1 MYREV
6 PRVRIPLAP
15 PSDPFARD
23 ERLLRGKSVTYLAL
37 ARKYRPK
44 LFSDIVG
51 QEHVVR
57 TLTNAISM
65 DRVHHAFL
73 FTGARGVGKTTTAR
87 ILAAALNG
95 EGGPATEPDL
105 NDPLCAD
112 IASGACP
119 DVLEIDG
126 ASNTGVD
133 NIRELRENVRY
144 LPSRARFKLYIIDEV
159 HMLSTAAFNALLK
172 TLEEP
177 PAHVKFIFAT
187 TEPHKIPVTILSR
200 CQRFDFRKVP
210 MAQLTEHLK
219 MILEREGL
227 ALGPEAIQ
235 AVAREAQGSVRDAMS
250 LLDQVLSFTG
260 GQPDDRQVI
269 EALGIVDRQTI
280 FDLLDAVLARSAD
293 DLLAL
298 IGKIDARGHELSD
311 VCTLLVEHIRDVMV
325 FKSAKEPQRVLGER
339 SPGELSALEGQ
350 AERCQSAEL
359 HRMFAL
365 AVDVAEQVTR
375 SPFPRVSLEMGLLR
389 LMEVEPAIRVQEL
402 LTRLDALAEGAEE
415 GAGQVP
421 QARQPSPRAPMPEP
435 PMPVP
440 PVPSKPAPVA
450 TAPKPPPPSPA
461 SAPRGNAPQAAA
473 RPVQEPLQMSLTA
486 SAKPPTAAGSPSA
499 RPKPQS
505 ALPTPPVETVP
516 AELDIDHDAPVASE
530 AWRGFVSATLQENP
544 FVGSLLEH
552 ARVLKFA
559 ADGVKVG
566 FVRSETFF
574 WDSANQQSNSDAMV
588 ARVQQHFG
596 NSVAVDIVGLEDD
609 EAAQLISLAQ
619 LKLKLEAARVANIER
634 SGATHPAVQ
643 MAVSVLGGDVQH
655 VQALGGDT
663 ES

>member
-1 MYREV
+1 M
-6 PRVRIPLAP
+6 
-15 PSDPFARD
+15 
-23 ERLLRGKSVTYLAL
+23 TYLAL
-37 ARKYRPK
+37 ARKYRPR
-44 LFSDIVG
+44 LFADIVG
-51 QEHVVR
+51 QEHVVQ

-87 ILAAALNG
+87 ILAAALNA
-95 EGGPATEPDL
+95 EGGPATEPVLD
-105 NDPLCAD
+105 DSICAD

-210 MAQLTEHLK
+210 MALLVEHLRS
-219 MILEREGL
+219 ILDKEGL
-227 ALGPEAIQ
+227 SLGPEAVQ

-260 GQPDDRQVI
+260 GQPDDQQVI

-280 FDLLDAVLARSAD
+280 FELLDSVIARNAD

-298 IGKIDARGHELSD
+298 IARIDARGHELSD

-325 FKSAKEPQRVLGER
+325 FKSAKEPQKVLGER
-339 SPGELSALEGQ
+339 SPGELSALEAQ
-350 AERCQSAEL
+350 AGRCDSADL

-365 AVDVAEQVTR
+365 AVEIAEQVTR
-375 SPFPRVSLEMGLLR
+375 SAFPKVSLEMGLLR
-389 LMEVEPAIRVQEL
+389 LMEVEPAMKLEEL
-402 LTRLDALAEGAEE
+402 LTRLDAVAGGAASSAHPSSSAPQPPAPARVAESKPEPKKIAQPAPAAAAKPVGPPK
-415 GAGQVP
+415 P
-421 QARQPSPRAPMPEP
+421 QPAPPPEPSRAPLPPPPETMQMSLEPRTQPAPPPPEP
-435 PMPVP
+435 P
-440 PVPSKPAPVA
+440 
-450 TAPKPPPPSPA
+450 
-461 SAPRGNAPQAAA
+461 
-473 RPVQEPLQMSLTA
+473 
-486 SAKPPTAAGSPSA
+486 
-499 RPKPQS
+499 QS
-505 ALPTPPVETVP
+505 ASSEPPRAEVDLGELQ
-516 AELDIDHDAPVASE
+516 AELSIPDDAPVASE
-530 AWRGFVSATLQENP
+530 AWKGFVATTLQENP

-552 ARVLKFA
+552 ARVIDFSPES
-559 ADGVKVG
+559 VKVG

-574 WDSANQQSNSDAMV
+574 WESASQKANTDGIIN
-588 ARVQQHFG
+588 RVHQHFG
-596 NSVAVDIVGLEDD
+596 KAVPVEILGLEDD
-609 EAAQLISLAQ
+609 VSDELVSLAQ
-619 LKLKLEAARVANIER
+619 LKTHLEAARIAGVKRA
-634 SGATHPAVQ
+634 GAAHPAVQ
-643 MAVSVLGGDVQH
+643 MAVSVLGGDVQR
-655 VQALGGDT
+655 VVALGT
-663 ES
+663 ETDS

>member
-1 MYREV
+1 M
-6 PRVRIPLAP
+6 
-15 PSDPFARD
+15 
-23 ERLLRGKSVTYLAL
+23 TYLAL

-51 QEHVVR
+51 QEHVVQ

-177 PAHVKFIFAT
+177 PSHVKFIFAT

-210 MAQLTEHLK
+210 MALLTEHLK
-219 MILEREGL
+219 GILEREGL
-227 ALGPEAIQ
+227 SLGPEAIQ

-260 GQPDDRQVI
+260 GQPDDQQVI

-298 IGKIDARGHELSD
+298 VGKIDARGHELSD

-325 FKSAKEPQRVLGER
+325 FKTAKEPQRVLGER
-339 SPGELSALEGQ
+339 SPGELAALEAQ
-350 AERCQSAEL
+350 AGRCQPAEL
-359 HRMFAL
+359 HRLFAL

-389 LMEVEPAIRVQEL
+389 LMEVEPAMRVEEL
-402 LTRLDALAEGAEE
+402 LSRLDALAAGAEGASE
-415 GAGQVP
+415 AS
-421 QARQPSPRAPMPEP
+421 ARAPVAPSSPPRSSEPQPPLPRPPEAAAAPQP
-435 PMPVP
+435 PPPRPSAPPAPVP
-440 PVPSKPAPVA
+440 PAR
-450 TAPKPPPPSPA
+450 PP
-461 SAPRGNAPQAAA
+461 APQAAA
-473 RPVQEPLQMSLTA
+473 RPVQEPMQMSLTGSA
-486 SAKPPTAAGSPSA
+486 PSAPAKPAAEAKPAFTSS
-499 RPKPQS
+499 KPQS
-505 ALPTPPVETVP
+505 AGEALPADVG
-516 AELDIDHDAPVASE
+516 IDQDAPVASE
-530 AWRGFVSATLQENP
+530 AWRSFVGATLQENP

-552 ARVLKFA
+552 ARVLTFA
-559 ADGVKVG
+559 ASGVKVG

-574 WDSANQQSNSDAMV
+574 WESANQQSNSDAIV
-588 ARVQQHFG
+588 ARVKQHFG
-596 NSVAVDIVGLEDD
+596 SSVDVEIAGLEDD
-609 EAAQLISLAQ
+609 EAESLISLAQ

-643 MAVSVLGGDVQH
+643 MAVSVLGGDVKH
-655 VQALGGDT
+655 VVALGGDT